1 MPNPQPIDPRS
12 AAVLVRLARL
22 PRILLIGAVLALILG
37 GLFAPGVIGALLLL
51 AMAALVGWLTWL
63 GRGHLQPA
71 ALFLRGIV
79 VLAFVALAVQKV
91 L

>member
-1 MPNPQPIDPRS
+1 
-12 AAVLVRLARL
+12 V

-37 GLFAPGVIGALLLL
+37 GLFAPGIIGALLLL

-63 GRGHLQPA
+63 GRGHQSPA
-71 ALFLRGIV
+71 ALALRGIV